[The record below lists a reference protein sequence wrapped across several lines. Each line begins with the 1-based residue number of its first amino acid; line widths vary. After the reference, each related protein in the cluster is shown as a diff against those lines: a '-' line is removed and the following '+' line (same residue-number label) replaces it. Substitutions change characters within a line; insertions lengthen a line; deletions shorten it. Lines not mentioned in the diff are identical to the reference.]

1 MIAVRIV
8 LLLIF
13 LAACQTT
20 QAQEPPRAADVQRAF
35 IASYFEGNPANVVHY
50 TMPITIQPESLAA
63 CGADL
68 SFPNIANANRSSDL
82 RTPLA
87 GAPNVRFVD
96 PREQS
101 EVLDQVD
108 VRAGLQQGLSIDE
121 AVDRA
126 FAAGWMNISEVTF
139 DTTGNYALLEYTFTC
154 GSMCG
159 NGGSVIMRRSAD
171 GRWARTNRRCGGG
184 WVS

>member
-1 MIAVRIV
+1 MRIAV
-8 LLLIF
+8 LLVF
-13 LAACQTT
+13 LAACQTV

-35 IASYFEGNPANVVHY
+35 IVSYFEGNPANVVHY

-68 SFPNIANANRSSDL
+68 SFPDIASANRSSDL
-82 RTPLA
+82 RAPLA
-87 GAPNVRFVD
+87 GTPNVRFVD
-96 PREQS
+96 PVEQG
-101 EVLDQVD
+101 EVLEQVD
-108 VRAGLQQGLSIDE
+108 VRAGVRQGLSVDE

-139 DTTGNYALLEYTFTC
+139 DTTGRYALLEYTFTC
-154 GSMCG
+154 GSLCG
-159 NGGSVIMRRSAD
+159 NGGAVIMQRGAD
-171 GRWARTNRRCGGG
+171 GHWTRTNRRCGGG